1 MVMYDIAYETVYK
14 KQTTLTHSCLLCYG
28 NVSWVEFSE
37 LFLCFSGLGLF
48 FSFLSELVQN
58 RKVKLV

>member
-14 KQTTLTHSCLLCYG
+14 KKKKKPTLTHSCLLCYG

-37 LFLCFSGLGLF
+37 LFFLVVWFV
-48 FSFLSELVQN
+48 FLSEIVQTEN
-58 RKVKLV
+58 